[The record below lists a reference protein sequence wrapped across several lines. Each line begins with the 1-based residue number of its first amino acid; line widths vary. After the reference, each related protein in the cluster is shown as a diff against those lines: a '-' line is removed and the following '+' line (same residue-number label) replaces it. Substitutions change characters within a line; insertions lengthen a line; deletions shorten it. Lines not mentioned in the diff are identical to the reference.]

1 MNCDVKSQF
10 WNLWNIIITFQKT
23 YQTKC
28 WFSLPSTHQSGDQR
42 TKENFLGK
50 KKNPKDQS
58 YKDWVQVRALM
69 VNETVEKPSG
79 TLPSSVELL
88 DPSPKSHC
96 SQQERKAGV
105 CYFLVFRWFHWLNVL
120 FQSFNK
126 IFISSYCVRC
136 LGMYQLIKQKSLFHE
151 GFSGGRR
158 QTLSNNYNQ

>member
-1 MNCDVKSQF
+1 MKYHNYISE
-10 WNLWNIIITFQKT
+10 NISDQMLVLFTLNSSIRKPEN
-23 YQTKC
+23 KRK
-28 WFSLPSTHQSGDQR
+28 FSG
-42 TKENFLGK
+42 E

-69 VNETVEKPSG
+69 VNKTVEKPSS

-136 LGMYQLIKQKSLFHE
+136 LGMYQLTKQKSLFHE

-158 QTLSNNYNQ
+158 QTLSNNCNQ